1 MRKSFILLICL
12 LLSSSLG
19 CSRSEEAAI
28 TIGPIRVTAE
38 EFDEAYQQA
47 RFQGDRELSR
57 QEFLDLYVN
66 RKLFLKEAEGLGLD
80 KDPVFLQ
87 GLQLYWEQA
96 LMKSVIARKMNE
108 ATLSIRVSDN
118 EINDYYQRHKDTD
131 FAGRSF
137 PEVKEQIKRLLF
149 QLKQKLELQNWM
161 ANLRRKAGIK
171 YDYGLLRIKP
181 QKEEDAQ

>member
-66 RKLFLKEAEGLGLD
+66 RKLF
-80 KDPVFLQ
+80 
-87 GLQLYWEQA
+87 
-96 LMKSVIARKMNE
+96 
-108 ATLSIRVSDN
+108 
-118 EINDYYQRHKDTD
+118 
-131 FAGRSF
+131 
-137 PEVKEQIKRLLF
+137 
-149 QLKQKLELQNWM
+149 
-161 ANLRRKAGIK
+161 
-171 YDYGLLRIKP
+171 
-181 QKEEDAQ
+181 